1 MNMNTKFTKGEW
13 KWATGDG
20 TEKDVC
26 ITTDERNMNSMGNIC
41 ELDVFFDGEFGIE
54 QKANANLIASSPDM
68 YRLLEACEKTF
79 AALYPSEVKHVQPEH
94 YSEFKAVHHLIGSI
108 QNSLSKARGE

>member
-1 MNMNTKFTKGEW
+1 MSQTKFTKGEW
-13 KWATGDG
+13 VANFPHVEAKGRLISD
-20 TEKDVC
+20 C
-26 ITTDERNMNSMGNIC
+26 
-41 ELDVFFDGEFGIE
+41 GISNYE
-54 QKANANLIASSPDM
+54 DHEEEKANANLIAAAPDM

-79 AALYPSEVKHVQPEH
+79 GSLYPSEVKHVQPEH

>member
-1 MNMNTKFTKGEW
+1 MNAKFTKGEW
-13 KWATGDG
+13 VVNSYQNHVEIIGHETNPYIA
-20 TEKDVC
+20 DV
-26 ITTDERNMNSMGNIC
+26 
-41 ELDVFFDGEFGIE
+41 LDSGIGESE
-54 QKANANLIASSPDM
+54 AKSNAHLIAAAPDM